1 MVALDSRH
9 NVYRSYYT
17 VLMVNVLLLYGLT
30 LWHSD
35 LLVSSELYKTKSIPY
50 NALSDCV
57 PHSTNPGCF

>member
-30 LWHSD
+30 L
-35 LLVSSELYKTKSIPY
+35 
-50 NALSDCV
+50 
-57 PHSTNPGCF
+57 